1 MKFELK
7 PMSFGEVL
15 DGAFKIF
22 RSNLG
27 LFLSIEL
34 LLTLPSLVI
43 QAWVRLAQAEMPAR
57 GLPPGYGA
65 AMMLLLP
72 FALLRWGATNAAA
85 VQAVTGEPT
94 SLGKAL
100 SRYFKV
106 FWVTLGASLLA
117 GLIGSLWGL
126 LLVIP
131 GVIYYLRRSLYWPVL
146 LVEGGTATNAL
157 ARSRALVKG
166 KDGNGRMDRVFGA
179 SLLFGVLTWVLIWG
193 IGMLI
198 PAGLSKTL
206 VGGVVSL
213 LPQMILGP
221 LLPIAL
227 VLIYFDARVRD
238 EGYDLELRAKAA
250 VATAAAPSA
259 APATIQGAA
268 GPAGPA

>member
-15 DGAFKIF
+15 DGAFKVF

-34 LLTLPSLVI
+34 LLATPTIVV
-43 QAWVRLAQAEMPAR
+43 QAWIRVAQAQMLHR
-57 GLPPGYGA
+57 GLPPGYFPGISVI
-65 AMMLLLP
+65 
-72 FALLRWGATNAAA
+72 FAFGLLRWGAANAAA
-85 VQAVTGEPT
+85 VQVITGEPT
-94 SLGKAL
+94 SLGKAV

-106 FWVTLGASLLA
+106 FGVTLGASFLV

-126 LLVIP
+126 LFIIP

-146 LVEGGTATNAL
+146 MVEGGTAANAL

-166 KDGNGRMDRVFGA
+166 KNGKGRMDRIFGA

-193 IGMLI
+193 LGLLI
-198 PAGLSKTL
+198 PAGLSKTMI
-206 VGGVVSL
+206 GGVVSL

-221 LLPIAL
+221 LFPISL
-227 VLIYFDARVRD
+227 VLIYFDARIRD

-250 VATAAAPSA
+250 GAGIVPTAAPMS
-259 APATIQGAA
+259 GAA
-268 GPAGPA
+268 GSATSA